1 MFSELDTRMMHT
13 ALTLAQEGR
22 YSTSPNPRV
31 GCVLAHGSQIVGQ
44 GFHLIAGGP
53 HAEVHALNQAGSLA
67 QGATAYVTLEPCSH
81 YGRTPPCAQA
91 LIQAGVR
98 RVVAAMTDPNPLVS
112 GKGLAMLQAAGIDTQ
127 SGLLENEAR
136 LLNRGFLSRIERN
149 RPYITI
155 KSAASMDGKTAL
167 SDGQS
172 QWITGSAARTDVHR
186 LRAESC
192 AVLTGIGTIL
202 ADNPLL
208 NVRALPTL
216 RQPSRII
223 LDSRLRTPV
232 HSQIIQDSSSP
243 TLLVTL
249 NSNPKDIARFQ
260 NFPHV
265 RILHAAEKNGQID
278 LAALMP
284 VLAAEHFGHILVE
297 AGTTLSGAFI
307 QEQLADEIIL
317 YQSAKILGHDARA
330 LFRLPQNAD
339 VLTSEADWRPLHS
352 EILGNDVK
360 LLFRRQN
367 K

>member
-1 MFSELDTRMMHT
+1 MFSELDIRMMHT
-13 ALTLAQEGR
+13 ALDLAQEGR

-53 HAEVHALNQAGSLA
+53 HAEVHALNQAGSLTK
-67 QGATAYVTLEPCSH
+67 GATAYVTLEPCSH

-91 LIQAGVR
+91 LIQAGVS
-98 RVVAAMTDPNPLVS
+98 RVVAAMTDPNPLVA
-112 GKGLAMLQAAGIDTQ
+112 GKGLAMLQAAGIDAQ
-127 SGLLENEAR
+127 SGLLESEAR

-172 QWITGSAARTDVHR
+172 QWITGPAARADVHR

-192 AVLTGIGTIL
+192 AVLTGVGTIL
-202 ADNPLL
+202 ADDPLL
-208 NVRALPTL
+208 NVRTLPTL

-232 HSQIIQDSSSP
+232 HSQIIQDIHSP

-249 NSNPKDIARFQ
+249 NTHPQDHARFQ
-260 NFPHV
+260 NSPHV
-265 RILHAAEKNGQID
+265 RILPAVEKNGKID

-284 VLAAEHFGHILVE
+284 ALAAEHFGHILVE
-297 AGTTLSGAFI
+297 AGATLSGAFL

-330 LFRLPQNAD
+330 LFKLPQNAN
-339 VLTSEADWRPLHS
+339 VLKSEADWQPSHC
-352 EILGNDVK
+352 EILERDVK
-360 LLFRRQN
+360 ITFQMI